1 MWNQSKP
8 VPRATVRIKHA
19 LGSRF
24 AAVTP
29 PHPVAGSPDPISTGL
44 TQLLRWMSGGGT
56 VQQGPALQPI
66 NRRRVR
72 SALSDSTPG
81 WRSGCRSVL
90 RCPKSLCPGR
100 NGEGGGGGA
109 PGCHSDRNL
118 IGGASDP
125 RHLPHP
131 ASLRFVGGTLRQCRA
146 GISHSGPGRPADW
159 VTGRGRGGAGRGG
172 GEGPAAVG
180 PAQRFHLDGLIP
192 DDKDD
197 QNIHEPCG
205 LVT

>member
-100 NGEGGGGGA
+100 NGEGGGGG
-109 PGCHSDRNL
+109 
-118 IGGASDP
+118 GAWMP
-125 RHLPHP
+125 
-131 ASLRFVGGTLRQCRA
+131 LRQKSHRWCLRPPSPSSPRQSEVCGRDSASMPSWDKPLRA
-146 GISHSGPGRPADW
+146 GPTR
-159 VTGRGRGGAGRGG
+159 
-172 GEGPAAVG
+172 
-180 PAQRFHLDGLIP
+180 
-192 DDKDD
+192 
-197 QNIHEPCG
+197 
-205 LVT
+205 